1 MTMEITV
8 KGMSCGHCAAAVT
21 KALGALPGVS
31 QVQVDLATGR
41 VTFENRRIT
50 PGGVTRSWPGRSKL
64 QATNLLDNSV
74 APLSVTSEQLR
85 ATFPDHWLLI
95 TVY

>member
-1 MTMEITV
+1 MEITV

-41 VTFENRRIT
+41 VTFENAN
-50 PGGVTRSWPGRSKL
+50 PVPEEEL
-64 QATNLLDNSV
+64 A
-74 APLSVTSEQLR
+74 R
-85 ATFPDHWLLI
+85 AIKAAGYEF
-95 TVY
+95 VG